1 MEDISLSHA
10 VAWLTDVQFWTIVGG
25 GILVWYVLSCILAR
39 ALFNNG
45 READEAVN
53 KATLIAALLT
63 ACVAALG
70 VWIFLQ
76 SILATLLVLVLLILL
91 PLLLVWL
98 INRMEVARQG
108 V

>member
-1 MEDISLSHA
+1 MEDISLSQA
-10 VAWLTDVQFWTIVGG
+10 VAWLINVQFWTVVGG
-25 GILVWYVLSCILAR
+25 GILVWYVLSCVLAR

-45 READEAVN
+45 READEAIN

-63 ACVAALG
+63 ACIAALG
-70 VWIFLQ
+70 VWIYLQ
-76 SILATLLVLVLLILL
+76 SILATLLGLVLLILL

-98 INRMEVARQG
+98 INRMESARQG